1 MAFREHIGALEDRGD
16 LLTVDAPFPE
26 SGDPVAVAA
35 EAARANG
42 PAVLF
47 SDVPG
52 RGRLAA
58 GVRGGPDRMA
68 RRDRLPWR
76 RVAVG
81 LGLPADADY
90 GTMLERLT
98 ERPADEPAVPTA
110 PAAASDRD
118 RDATALCLP
127 AGADGGRP
135 TITAGVVAA
144 TVDGAPTWAPVR
156 GEVRGRTR
164 LRLRVPPAVAGA
176 VGDGEGVSVALG
188 VPTAALLAAYVDA
201 AGVQPWRSLAAPA
214 VASAL
219 SDGPVPVADAA
230 GGVVPASAEVVLE
243 GTATPADA
251 GADADATPAP
261 DTDADAPDVGATA
274 GWEAIVGDRPV
285 DVAVER
291 VATRDDPVVPFAPP
305 GAPLAADV
313 HLACLVEGARLHAR
327 VSGYWGVSP
336 VSWVGLPV
344 ETGLG
349 ICLVSSEILY
359 AGFEWQ
365 LANTL
370 FSFGRSFDK
379 VIVLDADAAFEDLAD
394 ALDDMW
400 VKAHPSH
407 DWVFS
412 EDTAPAATAP
422 AYRRDGATGARLY
435 VDAAWDPRWDEGY
448 IAPAVGFESSYPE
461 SLRDAVRERWTEMG
475 FDDAGG

>member
-1 MAFREHIGALEDRGD
+1 MEFRDHLAALEARGD
-16 LLTVDAPFPE
+16 LLAVDAPFPE

-68 RRDRLPWR
+68 RRERLPWS

-81 LGLPADADY
+81 LGLPPDADY
-90 GTMLERLT
+90 EATLERLT
-98 ERPADEPAVPTA
+98 ERPVDDPTVPTA
-110 PAAASDRD
+110 PRAASDRD
-118 RDATALCLP
+118 RDVAALCLP
-127 AGADGGRP
+127 VAAGDRP
-135 TITAGVVAA
+135 AITAGLLVA
-144 TVDGAPTWAPVR
+144 TVDGAPTWVPVR
-156 GEVRGRTR
+156 GEVRGRTV
-164 LRLRVPPAVAGA
+164 LRLHVPSAVAGRVA
-176 VGDGEGVSVALG
+176 GERVSVALG
-188 VPTAALLAAYVDA
+188 VPTAALLAAHLDA
-201 AGVQPWRSLAAPA
+201 AGVQPWRSLTAPA
-214 VASAL
+214 VAAAL
-219 SDGPVPVADAA
+219 SDDPVPVADAA

-243 GTATPADA
+243 GRAAPADA
-251 GADADATPAP
+251 GSGSDSAGPP
-261 DTDADAPDVGATA
+261 A
-274 GWEAIVGDRPV
+274 GWEAVVEERPLS
-285 DVAVER
+285 VAVER
-291 VATRDDPVVPFAPP
+291 VATRPDPVVPFAPP
-305 GAPLAADV
+305 GAPLADDLN
-313 HLACLVEGARLHAR
+313 LACLAEGARLHAR

-349 ICLVSSEILY
+349 ICLVSSEVLY

-379 VIVLDADAAFEDLAD
+379 VVVLDSDAAFEDLAG

-412 EDTAPAATAP
+412 EDSAPAATAP
-422 AYRRDGATGARLY
+422 TYRADGATGARLY
-435 VDAAWDPRWDEGY
+435 VNAAWDPRWDEEY
-448 IAPAVGFESSYPE
+448 IAPPVGFESSYPA
-461 SLRDAVRERWTEMG
+461 SLREAVSERWSEMG
-475 FDDAGG
+475 FEGADD